1 MIRNTLRKPTT
12 DGRTAIQTEE
22 WETLWEEWMMRRT
35 SRHLRTT
42 VSAHH
47 VVFPSFPPH
56 LSASLPPVHYDF
68 CYSHVCFSLSASYF
82 SPLPLLLSV
91 CVSLLF
97 QFIRFSVST
106 AVFAALHLFSLLLSC
121 LFPPLISHLILSMCN
136 LCPYFDPNKMCQLLN
151 NALGNNFK
159 YIFWIG
165 IQMLI
170 SINDYFCVVLAHCE
184 T

>member
-1 MIRNTLRKPTT
+1 MR
-12 DGRTAIQTEE
+12 DAVGRVNDEEDKQTSEDHRVCPPCR
-22 WETLWEEWMMRRT
+22 LPLF
-35 SRHLRTT
+35 S
-42 VSAHH
+42 
-47 VVFPSFPPH
+47 PH

-159 YIFWIG
+159 CIIWIG

-170 SINDYFCVVLAHCE
+170 SINGYFCVVLAHCE

>member
-1 MIRNTLRKPTT
+1 MRDAL
-12 DGRTAIQTEE
+12 GRVNDE
-22 WETLWEEWMMRRT
+22 RRT

-47 VVFPSFPPH
+47 VVFPSFPPSVC
-56 LSASLPPVHYDF
+56 LTPSCSLRFLLFSRMFFSIGF
-68 CYSHVCFSLSASYF
+68 CCYF
-82 SPLPLLLSV
+82 SPLPLFLSV

-136 LCPYFDPNKMCQLLN
+136 FCPYFDPNKMCQLLN
-151 NALGNNFK
+151 NELGNNFK
-159 YIFWIG
+159 CFI
-165 IQMLI
+165 
-170 SINDYFCVVLAHCE
+170 
-184 T
+184 

>member
-47 VVFPSFPPH
+47 VVFPSFPPICLPH
-56 LSASLPPVHYDF
+56 SLLFITISAILTYV
-68 CYSHVCFSLSASYF
+68 FSLSASYF

-136 LCPYFDPNKMCQLLN
+136 LCPYFNPNKMCQLLN